1 MCTVQLRFYICVQ
14 IAEGI
19 TGTAPGDVTRRE
31 NKTVQI
37 NSGQFM
43 TIKCILLQTFKLK
56 KKKMFVHSFFLL
68 LLLFS
73 MEKIIIII
81 LLTTIE
87 NTLTYPGSDQGKLT
101 VTFTRFLSHV
111 CST

>member
-56 KKKMFVHSFFLL
+56 KKKMFVHSFF
-68 LLLFS
+68 F
-73 MEKIIIII
+73 IIIII
-81 LLTTIE
+81 FNGE
-87 NTLTYPGSDQGKLT
+87 NNYNYFIDNNRKHLNIPW
-101 VTFTRFLSHV
+101 
-111 CST
+111 